1 MLFLV
6 LQSDSQHYNMRN
18 VEWVGQAGDVSWCMT
33 IITITGISCQ
43 IRSVG
48 TYTKHLPVS
57 QGRKTL
63 LSSPTCKLSHSRAVA
78 DKTDLTL
85 NSCWTLLRL
94 ELRDALPSQAINQTQ
109 VGLCLG
115 GLSKMK
121 DVLKQSAVNTRHKN
135 LLIGRSIYMSSGLV
149 LLSQMSHCRPGVNM
163 TSWSCWSG
171 EKIISLSHWA
181 GVLMVDS
188 VGTMVWGVRCEVPG

>member
-1 MLFLV
+1 MSGAGRRRELMYDNHNNYRYLM
-6 LQSDSQHYNMRN
+6 SDKICGNIH
-18 VEWVGQAGDVSWCMT
+18 E
-33 IITITGISCQ
+33 
-43 IRSVG
+43 
-48 TYTKHLPVS
+48 HLPVS

-78 DKTDLTL
+78 DKRQCVETDLTL

-94 ELRDALPSQAINQTQ
+94 ELLDASPSQAITQTQ
-109 VGLCLG
+109 VDLCLG
-115 GLSKMK
+115 GLWKMK

-149 LLSQMSHCRPGVNM
+149 LLSQMSHCCPGVNM

-181 GVLMVDS
+181 LMVDS
-188 VGTMVWGVRCEVPG
+188 VGTMVWGVRCEVWGPRVNYF